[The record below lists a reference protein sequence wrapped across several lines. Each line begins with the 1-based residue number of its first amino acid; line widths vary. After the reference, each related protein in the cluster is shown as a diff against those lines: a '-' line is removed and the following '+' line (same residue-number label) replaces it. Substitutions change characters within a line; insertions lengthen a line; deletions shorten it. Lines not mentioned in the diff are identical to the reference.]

1 MNHLKHSSLRYL
13 AIVLTDY
20 PFQICMKKSVDEFSR
35 KKNILKQFMK
45 YFGIEERLKLF
56 HYSSSTNQVRFSKI
70 LRFSLYSEACE
81 YVKEL
86 QREEIDFSAKIHTL
100 RDQSLQQY
108 NDLVN
113 QQNTSGYGQ
122 DSSGKADIELKKDL
136 RELKNDMNQQRNELK
151 NDKNDLKNDIKEL
164 KNDKNDLKEDMNE
177 LKKDINELKKDN
189 HDLKKGIMDLKKCI
203 ENLSNQI
210 QKS

>member
-45 YFGIEERLKLF
+45 YFGIEERLKLL
-56 HYSSSTNQVRFSKI
+56 HYSSSTNQVRFSKR

-81 YVKEL
+81 YVKQL

-113 QQNTSGYGQ
+113 QQNTFGYVQ
-122 DSSGKADIELKKDL
+122 DSSAKDDNGLKKDL
-136 RELKNDMNQQRNELK
+136 SELKNDMNQQRKDMNELK
-151 NDKNDLKNDIKEL
+151 NDIKD
-164 KNDKNDLKEDMNE
+164 DKNDQKEDMNE

-189 HDLKKGIMDLKKCI
+189 HELKKGIMDLKNYI

-210 QKS
+210 QKQ